1 MVTGNDRSRAVVEAE
16 ASAWLARLQGPN
28 RSESSEAAFRTWLKS
43 DPAHEEA
50 FERANDIW
58 EMLPGLA
65 LQSDH
70 AASTVRGSR
79 RGVLA
84 MAASAATLLA
94 LGGGS
99 YALLIR
105 PPVHE
110 TRVGEQQVVMLD
122 DGTRVSLNTDSKLVI
137 LYSKDERRVR
147 LDRGEAM
154 FEVAK
159 NRARPFIVDTDREH
173 VRAIGTTFIVR
184 RDAGR
189 TAVTLLEGKV
199 QVTGPAAV
207 KGASIA
213 TLSPGDRVMVTPS
226 AGAALDRPSVEAIS
240 AWRRGEVVFED
251 SSLLQV
257 AEELNRYS
265 DNHLVVADPSLASLR
280 ISGVFSTKDLA
291 EVARAI
297 AELHGLHIDRDGR
310 DLRFTR
316 G

>member
-28 RSESSEAAFRTWLKS
+28 RSEGSEAAFRTWLKS

-65 LQSDH
+65 RQSDH
-70 AASTVRGSR
+70 AASIVHGSR

-84 MAASAATLLA
+84 MAASVATLLA
-94 LGGGS
+94 LGGGG
-99 YALLIR
+99 YALLTR

-137 LYSKDERRVR
+137 LYSQDERRVR

-154 FEVAK
+154 FEVSK

-173 VRAIGTTFIVR
+173 VRALGTIFIVR

-199 QVTGPAAV
+199 QVTGPAAR
-207 KGASIA
+207 GGPIA
-213 TLSPGDRVMVTPS
+213 TLNPGDRVMVTPS
-226 AGAALDRPSVEAIS
+226 AGAALDRPSVEAVS

-297 AELHGLHIDRDGR
+297 ADLHGLHIDRDGR